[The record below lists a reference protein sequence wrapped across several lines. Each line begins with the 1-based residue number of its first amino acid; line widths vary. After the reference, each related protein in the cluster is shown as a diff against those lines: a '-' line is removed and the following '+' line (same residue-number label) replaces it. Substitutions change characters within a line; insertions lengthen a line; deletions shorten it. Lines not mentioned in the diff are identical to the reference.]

1 MNVRFPFSTY
11 LVPLV
16 WFFLTTGCYHSDKTN
31 NQYLSLLGEISLNH
45 QITIV
50 GDSLGQ
56 WSDGFGLK
64 SKLPAEFKV
73 TDISVAGYT
82 TEDWLQNKDRLNAI
96 PTDLWILE
104 LGTNDA
110 MVYGTI
116 GFESRTRELI
126 SFLESSQVSKVL
138 LTTIPLTNMAS
149 IKETIKANNQTIR
162 LLKENKP
169 NIDYVEIESIFESNP
184 SGVPLYPLSDPI
196 HPNQIGY
203 ELMGEAYRKKILG
216 I

>member
-1 MNVRFPFSTY
+1 MKAWVLYKTY
-11 LVPLV
+11 LVSIISIV
-16 WFFLTTGCYHSDKTN
+16 TFIGCYHSDKPT
-31 NQYLSLLGEISLNH
+31 NQYLSLLGGISLNRK
-45 QITIV
+45 ITIV

-64 SKLPAEFKV
+64 TKLPAEFKV

-82 TEDWLQNKDRLNAI
+82 TEDWLQNKNRLNTI

-110 MVYGTI
+110 MVYGTS

-126 SFLESSQVSKVL
+126 SFLESSQVSKVI

-149 IKETIKANNQTIR
+149 IRETIRTNNHTIR
-162 LLKENKP
+162 ELKENKP
-169 NIDYVEIESIFESNP
+169 SIDYVEIEAIFESNP
-184 SGVPLYPLSDPI
+184 DGLPLYPVSDPI
-196 HPNQIGY
+196 HPNQTGY
-203 ELMGEAYRKKILG
+203 EIMGEAYRKKILG